1 MSATDVYNT
10 VKKLL
15 KDGSIKL
22 TFMINR
28 DLVKSKSTNKIE
40 QQSNFIFITQVLCHI
55 K

>member
-1 MSATDVYNT
+1 MSATDAYNT

-15 KDGSIKL
+15 KDELIKL

-28 DLVKSKSTNKIE
+28 DLVKSKSTNKI
-40 QQSNFIFITQVLCHI
+40 